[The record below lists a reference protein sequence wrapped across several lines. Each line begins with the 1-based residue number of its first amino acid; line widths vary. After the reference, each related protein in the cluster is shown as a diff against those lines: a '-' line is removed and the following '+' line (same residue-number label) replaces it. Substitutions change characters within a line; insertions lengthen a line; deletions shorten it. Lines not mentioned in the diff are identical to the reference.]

1 MNKLQAKRAAT
12 LAAQYGRLVEQRD
25 DTIDRLTR
33 IALKLKAIEKQLS
46 RYERIK
52 SGGSKR
58 KAGNFSLTGFIP
70 AGTGYELLRPMPPN
84 GDDVDDI

>member
-1 MNKLQAKRAAT
+1 MNKLQAKRAAA

-25 DTIDRLTR
+25 DTIDKLTR

-52 SGGSKR
+52 AGGGR
-58 KAGNFSLTGFIP
+58 KAGSFSLTGFM
-70 AGTGYELLRPMPPN
+70 LPPGEASRALPEN

>member
-1 MNKLQAKRAAT
+1 MNKLQAKRAAA

-52 SGGSKR
+52 AGGGR
-58 KAGNFSLTGFIP
+58 KKMTFPFSLTGYEVLAGKEP
-70 AGTGYELLRPMPPN
+70 AELPEN

>member
-1 MNKLQAKRAAT
+1 VNKLQAKRAAT

-25 DTIDRLTR
+25 DTIDKLTR

-52 SGGSKR
+52 SGGSRR
-58 KAGNFSLTGFIP
+58 KAGSFSLTGF
-70 AGTGYELLRPMPPN
+70 ALPPGEASGDLPEN